1 MNEFQR
7 EIIKIAKWMAG
18 TLCFVVF
25 AMTLAL
31 LVGLYMPNSVID
43 NKDVFPIIAPAFSTI
58 VGGFIGWLAAIKI
71 NKASENENATE

>member
-18 TLCFVVF
+18 TLCFVVI
-25 AMTLAL
+25 AMTVSL
-31 LVGLYMPNSVID
+31 LIGLYMPNSVID

-71 NKASENENATE
+71 NKASEDDNDSK

>member
-7 EIIKIAKWMAG
+7 EIIRIAKWMAG
-18 TLCFVVF
+18 TLCFVVVS
-25 AMTLAL
+25 MTIAL
-31 LVGLYMPNSVID
+31 LVGLYMPNAVID

-71 NKASENENATE
+71 NKASEDDHAAE

>member
-18 TLCFVVF
+18 TLCFVVV
-25 AMTLAL
+25 AMTMSL

-71 NKASENENATE
+71 NKASEDEDEPK